1 MANTYEVSATAK
13 INLYLRV
20 CGNLPNS
27 NYHRLHM
34 LMQEITLCDDV
45 EVFVDDEGEHDIIAE
60 CIGCDPIPNNKNL
73 CYKAAVRFFSALKKR
88 GTVRKLPFV
97 KITIK
102 KNIPSEAGI
111 GGGSSDAAAVIL
123 CLAEH
128 YGNPFS
134 VEELNEIAANTGAD
148 TPFFL
153 YGGACVCEGFGEVVT
168 PIESL
173 SDLPLILIK
182 PKDGVSTPQCFSSFD
197 SKHKPTL
204 DESLYDGFKAE
215 LAASDSPIEVIRN
228 HKELMVNDLQEP
240 AEEFVP
246 DIRTA
251 RELLEHNGALFAA
264 MSGSGSC
271 VFGVFEDKEKRDL
284 AFAKISEDKT
294 VSDKDY
300 KLFKCETA

>member
-1 MANTYEVSATAK
+1 MANTYEISATAK

-20 CGNLPNS
+20 CGDLPNS
-27 NYHRLHM
+27 YHRLNT
-34 LMQEITLCDDV
+34 LMQEVTLCDDV
-45 EVFVDDEGEHDIIAE
+45 EVLVDDDKEHEIIAE
-60 CIGCDPIPNNKNL
+60 CVGCDPIPNEKNL

-88 GTVRKLPFV
+88 GIVSKLPFV
-97 KITIK
+97 KIKVK

-123 CLAEH
+123 SLAEH
-128 YGNPFS
+128 YDNPFS

-153 YGGACVCEGFGEVVT
+153 YGGACVCEGFGEVIT
-168 PIESL
+168 QINSL

-182 PKDGVSTPQCFSSFD
+182 PKEGVSTPQCFKAFD
-197 SKHKPTL
+197 EKHTPLK
-204 DESLYDGFKAE
+204 DQSEYDKFKAE
-215 LAASDSPIEVIRN
+215 LAGSASPLEVIRN
-228 HKELMVNDLQEP
+228 HRELMVNDLQEP

-246 DIRTA
+246 DIKTA
-251 RELLEHNGALFAA
+251 RELLEANGAVYAA

-271 VFGVFEDKEKRDL
+271 VFGIFESEEKRDL
-284 AFAKISEDKT
+284 AYDKISKDSI
-294 VSDKDY
+294 VSEKDY